1 MSRKKGT
8 DFDFRGFS
16 KRLKSLRYERKY
28 SQKLVAQ
35 LTNVS
40 RQSVNAW
47 ENGNATPTYD
57 TLVKL
62 CDIYNVSSD
71 YLLDTQ
77 CTIPPKSTTR
87 ELCEYLDVNLMEL
100 MKIRQFIKEFKTIAR
115 EKEV

>member
-1 MSRKKGT
+1 MGRKSNK
-8 DFDFRGFS
+8 FNVNGFS
-16 KRLKSLRYERKY
+16 KRLKFLRYERNY
-28 SQKLVAQ
+28 SQQLVAQ

-40 RQSVNAW
+40 RQAVNAW
-47 ENGNATPTYD
+47 ENGKAIPTYD

-62 CDIYNVSSD
+62 CDIYSVSSD

-77 CTIPPKSTTR
+77 CAIPPKSTTR

-100 MKIRQFIKEFKTIAR
+100 MKIRQFIREFKTVAR

>member
-1 MSRKKGT
+1 MGRKST
-8 DFDFRGFS
+8 EFDVKGFS
-16 KRLKSLRYERKY
+16 KRLKSLRHERNY

-35 LTNVS
+35 LTSVS
-40 RQSVNAW
+40 RQAVNSW
-47 ENGNATPTYD
+47 EKGKATPTYE

-77 CTIPPKSTTR
+77 CATPPKSTTR
-87 ELCEYLDVNLMEL
+87 ELCEYLDVNIMEL
-100 MKIRQFIKEFKTIAR
+100 MKIRQFIREFKTVAR